1 MEKEFKLNIENIK
14 SDLAIEGMG
23 ISQEDV
29 NLLERYSNNEINIE
43 DVINTIKGN
52 TRVWEIY
59 MK

>member
-14 SDLAIEGMG
+14 SDLAIEGMD

-43 DVINTIKGN
+43 DVINTIKGI
-52 TRVWEIY
+52 TIV
-59 MK
+59 

>member
-14 SDLAIEGMG
+14 SDLAIEGMD

-52 TRVWEIY
+52 TIV
-59 MK
+59 

>member
-14 SDLAIEGMG
+14 SDLAIEGMD

-52 TRVWEIY
+52 TRV
-59 MK
+59 

>member
-52 TRVWEIY
+52 TRV
-59 MK
+59 